1 MNKETV
7 EDAANKWLLENLPGT
22 LPENYDISF
31 FKAGA
36 TWQEQ
41 QEANDAIEFAEW
53 SRSQEDLGYDSENKI
68 WGYVTRDANGEFTDE
83 KEYTSKEMYEL
94 WKNKQ

>member
-1 MNKETV
+1 MI
-7 EDAANKWLLENLPGT
+7 P
-22 LPENYDISF
+22 
-31 FKAGA
+31 
-36 TWQEQ
+36 
-41 QEANDAIEFAEW
+41 
-53 SRSQEDLGYDSENKI
+53 ENKI